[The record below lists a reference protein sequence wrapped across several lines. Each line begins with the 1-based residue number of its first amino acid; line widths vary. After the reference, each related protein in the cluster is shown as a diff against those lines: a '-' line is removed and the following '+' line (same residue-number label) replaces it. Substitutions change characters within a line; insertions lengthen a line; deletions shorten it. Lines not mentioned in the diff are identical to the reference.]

1 MKKSFLIILLLNIA
15 LCKTSFAQYFKVKE
29 FEYFY
34 GESLVQV
41 KNHSFKIQLNGQRDI
56 NIHYP
61 LVVDSGKLTER
72 DTIAMIGELLR
83 FKGDSRVCVFPV
95 MCYEPSWSQ
104 IFMGETKQYSLQ
116 VEALFIINQLYF
128 KHPFKYSPFPA
139 LLNTGTET
147 VSTIKG
153 KDIKEAY
160 RQYTIWF
167 KQIEKIG
174 LNKAREQHLVPL
186 NGVVKWY

>member
-1 MKKSFLIILLLNIA
+1 MKKSFLVILLLNIA
-15 LCKTSFAQYFKVKE
+15 LSKITIAQYFKVKE
-29 FEYFY
+29 FEYCY

-41 KNHSFKIQLNGQRDI
+41 KHHSFKIQRNGRAYI
-56 NIHYP
+56 NMHYP
-61 LVVDSGKLTER
+61 LVVDSGQLTER

-139 LLNTGTET
+139 LVNAGNET

-153 KDIKEAY
+153 KDFKEAY
-160 RQYTIWF
+160 RQYTTWF

-174 LNKAREQHLVPL
+174 LAKAREQDLVPL
-186 NGVVKWY
+186 HGAVKWY